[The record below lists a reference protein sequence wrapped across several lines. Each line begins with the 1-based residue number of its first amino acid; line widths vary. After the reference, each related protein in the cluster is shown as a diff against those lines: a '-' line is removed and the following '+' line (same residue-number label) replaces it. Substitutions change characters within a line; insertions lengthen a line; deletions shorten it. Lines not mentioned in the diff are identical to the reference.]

1 MLTYKIHILR
11 HGLTQANLE
20 GRYIGRSDPPLCEQG
35 RAQIRELVAEC
46 EYPSVQHVYTSPLLR
61 ARQTAEMI
69 YPSQEQEAVDKL
81 REDDAAE
88 SRGSFLNGAVMSEVL
103 EELRDMVELD
113 MDTIDAIAIASGP
126 GSFTGLRIG
135 SATAKG
141 LGLALGKP
149 LVEVPTLEGLAWNL
163 WGTDRLVCPLMDARR
178 NQVYAA
184 ACEFLPEGEGFA
196 LHTVIPQTPID
207 IEELLEKLT
216 ALGRPVTFLGDGVP
230 VYREA
235 VRAHCGVPYAL
246 APAGSN
252 RQRAASI
259 AALGAVYFRQGRIVP
274 AAAHSPVY
282 LRKSQAEQEAGR
294 RQQS

>member
-1 MLTYKIHILR
+1 MKILGMDSS
-11 HGLTQANLE
+11 GLVASVAIVE
-20 GRYIGRSDPPLCEQG
+20 DD
-35 RAQIRELVAEC
+35 ALVAE
-46 EYPSVQHVYTSPLLR
+46 YTTNYKKTHSQTLLP
-61 ARQTAEMI
+61 M
-69 YPSQEQEAVDKL
+69 
-81 REDDAAE
+81 
-88 SRGSFLNGAVMSEVL
+88 L

-184 ACEFLPEGEGFA
+184 ACEFLPEGEGFG